1 MLYYKGVKMG
11 KCLGCH
17 NKLEDKYTFCS
28 ITCAC
33 LCGYFNV
40 RTGWLKEPSQITQE
54 EKDTFLNNP
63 PVRGNYPDHN
73 KN

>member
-1 MLYYKGVKMG
+1 MG

-40 RTGWLKEPSQITQE
+40 RTGWLKDPSKITQE

-63 PVRGNYPDHN
+63 PVRGNYPDHD
-73 KN
+73 KL